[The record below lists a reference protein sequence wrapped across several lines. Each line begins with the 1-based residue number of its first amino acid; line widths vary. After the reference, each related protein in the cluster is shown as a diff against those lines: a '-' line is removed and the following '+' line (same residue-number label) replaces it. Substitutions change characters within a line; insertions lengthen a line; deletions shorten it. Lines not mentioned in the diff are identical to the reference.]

1 MTVLRIA
8 MLVLAII
15 HALFVAFTAAAGSF
29 ADGGDLWSRLLLI
42 VVHPIGAVL
51 LLLLALRP
59 RLPTAALL
67 VIGLFLLFNIAAD
80 LYLARLIAQGQVKG
94 DWQLPLVFAIVPA
107 VGILYGLTR
116 LAAARGLTS
125 E

>member
-116 LAAARGLTS
+116 LPAGRGQS
-125 E
+125 K